1 MKVIVADK
9 ISDRGIQLLKEQPNW
24 QIVLTNKDTLL
35 GELPT
40 ADALIVRSATKVTAD
55 LLDKA
60 PHLRAVGRAGV
71 GVDNID
77 LEAATKRGVLVM
89 STPGGSS
96 VSVAEHTFALLLAL
110 VRQLPKFDAAMREG
124 RWEKSSSGA
133 EVRGKTLG
141 LIGLG
146 RIGSEVALRAEAF
159 DMRVLAFDPFISEAA
174 ARELSVDLVSLEQ
187 LLAESDFISLHTAV
201 VPQTQNMINAQSIAK
216 MKKGVRIINAARGE
230 LINEADLAA
239 AIKEGYVAGA
249 ALDVFAEEPPKN
261 CPLIGLPNVITTP
274 HVAGSTAEAQ
284 EELGTQV
291 AVQIKDYLVEG
302 IIRNAVNLP
311 ALSADQYRRVR
322 PYLALAERLGSLV
335 SQAAPFRPARIRIR
349 YAGEV
354 AEVGTHLLRSAVL
367 AGVLNAV
374 LDEKVNVVNAPA
386 VAAAR
391 GLRVEEETR
400 KREHGF
406 PNTLEVSALPSS
418 DSRQAAAESR
428 QGAAAPLVATPFKS
442 SSGSESSVA
451 SPQEGFTAEGTVLH
465 DGSPRVL
472 NIQGIP
478 LEAQLEGTILYLRNE
493 DKPGVIGQVGS
504 TLGQL
509 GVNIATFTLGR
520 SAAHQGAHAVSLV
533 RVDGQVSPAILEPI
547 RAIPAIT
554 EARLLHL

>member
-9 ISDRGIQLLKEQPNW
+9 ISDRGIQLLKEQPGWNT
-24 QIVLTNKDTLL
+24 VLTTKDTLL
-35 GELPT
+35 AELAD
-40 ADALIVRSATKVTAD
+40 ADALVVRSATKVTAE
-55 LLDKA
+55 LLQKA
-60 PHLRAVGRAGV
+60 PRLRAVGRAGV

-77 LEAATKRGVLVM
+77 LDAATKQGVLVM

-110 VRQLPKFDAAMREG
+110 VRQIPAFDAAMRAG

-174 ARELSVDLVSLEQ
+174 AKELSVELVPLGQ
-187 LLAESDFISLHTAV
+187 LLAESDFLSLHTAV
-201 VPQTQNMINAQSIAK
+201 VPQTREMINAQSIGK
-216 MKKGVRIINAARGE
+216 MKKGVRIVNSARGE

-239 AIKEGYVAGA
+239 AIKSGHVAGA

-291 AVQIKDYLVEG
+291 AVQIRDYLVDG

-335 SQAAPFRPARIRIR
+335 SQAAASRPARIRIR

-367 AGVLNAV
+367 AGILNAV

-406 PNTLEVSALPSS
+406 PNTLEVSALPSP
-418 DSRQAAAESR
+418 DPGQAV
-428 QGAAAPLVATPFKS
+428 VATPFRAS
-442 SSGSESSVA
+442 SDIPMSGS
-451 SPQEGFTAEGTVLH
+451 FTAEGTVLY
-465 DGSPRVL
+465 DGSPRL
-472 NIQGIP
+472 LQIDGIP
-478 LEAQLEGTILYLRNE
+478 LEAQLEGTILYLRND
-493 DKPGVIGQVGS
+493 DKPGVIGQVGT

-509 GVNIATFTLGR
+509 GVNIATFALGR

-533 RVDGQVSPAILEPI
+533 RVDGEVSDTILDPI

-554 EARLLHL
+554 AAKLLHL